1 MSKGILI
8 IDGLNILHAAN
19 ATKQLSVGAQ
29 PTQAILGFL
38 RFTRQAILTYPQ
50 LTPVVAHDGRS
61 WRYDVYKEYKAS
73 RNKPPVTATEIKLA
87 ELRGQLKEQK
97 AFVVRAL
104 ELLQVRQISA
114 LNLEADDLAAILSRK
129 AAARGQKVLLLSADK
144 DWIQLIQ
151 PNVSW
156 FDPIRDV
163 RLTYETLPKRLG
175 WDDGKKRIVA
185 NKTDQKDMP
194 LAVPSP
200 RAWLEMK
207 ALMGDSSDEIS
218 GVGGI
223 GERGAIEFINQ
234 FGSVSAFLNA
244 SIDGTLPVLPKK
256 FASFATDAAKQEL
269 WRRNMILMDLNHS
282 SVPEP
287 INLKISMGKYNESG
301 FGDLCDELLFK
312 SITANLPYWCESF
325 RERAAA

>member
-19 ATKQLSVGAQ
+19 ATKQLSVGSQ

-50 LTPVVAHDGRS
+50 LTPIVAHDGRS

-73 RNKPPVTATEIKLA
+73 RNKPPVTATEIKMA
-87 ELRGQLKEQK
+87 DLRGQLKEQK
-97 AFVVRAL
+97 AFVVRAM

-129 AAARGQKVLLLSADK
+129 AAAKGQKVLLLSADK

-151 PNVSW
+151 PNVTW

-175 WDDGKKRIVA
+175 WDDEKKRIVA
-185 NKTDQKDMP
+185 HKSDQKDM

-234 FGSVSAFLNA
+234 FGSVGGFFNQ

-256 FASFATDAAKQEL
+256 FASFATDVAKQEL
-269 WRRNMILMDLNHS
+269 WRRNMLLMDLNS
-282 SVPEP
+282 PEIP
-287 INLKISMGKYNESG
+287 EAINLKITPGKYDEPA
-301 FGDLCDELLFK
+301 FGELCEELLFK
-312 SITANLPYWCESF
+312 SILSDLPGWCEDF
-325 RERAAA
+325 QRRAA